1 MTRLLLIALLLLPIN
16 AAALTLDG
24 KAVQGGLMVGKAS
37 PGTSLSL
44 DGRAIAVTQEGDF
57 LLGFG
62 RNAKPKAVLSI
73 RHPDGRAETRTLSV
87 AARTYKIQRI
97 DGLPP
102 RKVEPNPAD
111 VKRIVAERDLLRRVR
126 ANIAL
131 EPRFRSGFVWPSKGR
146 ISGVYGS
153 QRILNGQ
160 PRQPHLGVDV
170 AAPTGTPVVAAADGV
185 VALAHDGMFFTG
197 KTVHIDHGL
206 GLGTVYA
213 HLSALTVRQ
222 GQRVKKG
229 QTIGRIGKT
238 GRATGPHLH
247 WGMTLGA
254 VRLDPALVVGPMPGG

>member
-1 MTRLLLIALLLLPIN
+1 MIRLLLFTLLLAPVS
-16 AAALTLDG
+16 ALAVTLDG
-24 KAVQGGLMVGKAS
+24 KATQGGLMIGRAA

-44 DGRAIAVTQEGDF
+44 DGRDIAVTPGGDF

-62 RNAKPKAVLSI
+62 RDAKPRAVLNI
-73 RHPDGRAETRTLSV
+73 RHPDGRVEKRTLSV

-97 DGLPP
+97 DGLPG
-102 RKVEPNPAD
+102 RKVDPKPAD
-111 VKRIVAERDLLRRVR
+111 VKRIIAERDLLRRVR
-126 ANIAL
+126 ATIAL

-153 QRILNGQ
+153 QRILNGK

-170 AAPTGTPVVAAADGV
+170 AAPTGTPVVASADGV

-213 HLSALTVRQ
+213 HLSVLTVSQ

-254 VRLDPALVVGPMPGG
+254 VRLDPSLVVGKMPGG